1 MDVLADASIAA
12 SNHESDAAAILRKL
26 YEHRGGL
33 GQFEEEAA
41 DAPLSSPVSEETVDL
56 HATPHPWAQNED
68 DLLRRLAAAR
78 AVATSSGKRMLGDM
92 STMLSDNSMIWEDIA
107 NQLGGRTAAQCASR
121 YQKVLNPENVKG
133 PWCPSEDAQLI
144 ELVGQYGGKHWA
156 RIASMLPGRTG
167 KQCRERWCNNLDP
180 SLKKGAW
187 TAEEDQIILK
197 MHAKL
202 GTRWAEI
209 AKSLPGRS
217 DNSVKNRWY
226 STCSR
231 VLRQQQEAES
241 GGDALEDVAQVVM
254 EASRSQ
260 SGESADMESA
270 DGLQNK
276 RPRNSSST
284 PPSRSASP
292 RDLVSPRERKLKLAP
307 SATPPQKE
315 REALSRRPDLASSL
329 INIPVSWSRLV
340 VNLPKVC

>member
-133 PWCPSEDAQLI
+133 ANHVSFIPPRPYL
-144 ELVGQYGGKHWA
+144 
-156 RIASMLPGRTG
+156 
-167 KQCRERWCNNLDP
+167 
-180 SLKKGAW
+180 
-187 TAEEDQIILK
+187 
-197 MHAKL
+197 
-202 GTRWAEI
+202 
-209 AKSLPGRS
+209 
-217 DNSVKNRWY
+217 RWY
-226 STCSR
+226 STH
-231 VLRQQQEAES
+231 VES
-241 GGDALEDVAQVVM
+241 PCFHCLQSCRPVVP
-254 EASRSQ
+254 E
-260 SGESADMESA
+260 
-270 DGLQNK
+270 
-276 RPRNSSST
+276 
-284 PPSRSASP
+284 
-292 RDLVSPRERKLKLAP
+292 
-307 SATPPQKE
+307 
-315 REALSRRPDLASSL
+315 
-329 INIPVSWSRLV
+329 
-340 VNLPKVC
+340 